1 MLDLIKAFIPQIP
14 GLLPKWMLL
23 VNLPHH
29 LIPRRLLY
37 RPLLT
42 TPKVSL
48 ISVGNS
54 IQCYSTLHFNQR
66 IYNIDPTSANKASEK
81 PSSQVTALSART
93 FGTWTLLTAIVRLFA
108 AYNLDH
114 PAFYGLAFCTYLVAF
129 MHFTLEWFVY
139 GTTQWGAPLGGPVIV
154 STSTIAWMILQKG
167 FYLGA

>member
-1 MLDLIKAFIPQIP
+1 MLGWPR
-14 GLLPKWMLL
+14 
-23 VNLPHH
+23 
-29 LIPRRLLY
+29 LIPIQ
-37 RPLLT
+37 
-42 TPKVSL
+42 VSL
-48 ISVGNS
+48 ISIGNS
-54 IQCYSTLHFNQR
+54 IQCYATLHFNQR
-66 IYNIDPTSANKASEK
+66 IYNIDPTSANKAPEK

-93 FGTWTLLTAIVRLFA
+93 FGTWTLLTAIVRFFA
-108 AYNLDH
+108 AYNLDQ